1 MLTGLIGVATFIADI
16 IVAGATQD
24 EFLKR
29 LFFVFKRIQQYGF
42 HVGGRK
48 MPIFWTSIKYLDSIF
63 DKNCRQ
69 LNRKIFLHQNTSAKA
84 DISTLRSFLVMVIH
98 YRSFCENP
106 SVFEFP
112 WIAFWKRVKLVNR
125 LPKIKSLLSSDFLLT
140 HYNPLFDIIDTR
152 WTKQWSNSEWSLDN
166 CLYHKQIPN
175 MLYGHYFSLVTD
187 HKRLV
192 SLLGSKKAIPIY
204 TSNRLQQ

>member
-1 MLTGLIGVATFIADI
+1 MKVDEDSKKLLIINTHEGLFRYNCLPFSEKLVPTIFQQTLIGVATFIADI

-112 WIAFWKRVKLVNR
+112 
-125 LPKIKSLLSSDFLLT
+125 
-140 HYNPLFDIIDTR
+140 
-152 WTKQWSNSEWSLDN
+152 
-166 CLYHKQIPN
+166 
-175 MLYGHYFSLVTD
+175 
-187 HKRLV
+187 
-192 SLLGSKKAIPIY
+192 
-204 TSNRLQQ
+204 